1 MFMHC
6 PGADETRGRV
16 EKRRK
21 KFSKGVD
28 KSSGLCYNSL
38 RKRERSANM
47 NTITLKEIERTYKN
61 NGQHAEQVARFTL
74 TGKIE
79 KADNL
84 PHEFGGDIGNLQVKS
99 ARATVC
105 RGLDITKYL
114 DNDGATAWG
123 YVSEDFKTMYIMNR
137 KEWEKF
143 IKMFGTITFESKKNG
158 GFQKIRLKS
167 ESQEMKRWLTER

>member
-1 MFMHC
+1 M
-6 PGADETRGRV
+6 T
-16 EKRRK
+16 
-21 KFSKGVD
+21 
-28 KSSGLCYNSL
+28 
-38 RKRERSANM
+38 
-47 NTITLKEIERTYKN
+47 TINLKTINRMYKN
-61 NGQHAEQVARFTL
+61 NGQHAEQTARFTL

-79 KADNL
+79 KADNR
-84 PHEFGGDIGNLQVKS
+84 PHNLGGDIGNLQIKS

-105 RGLDITKYL
+105 KGTDLQAYL
-114 DNDGATAWG
+114 DEDGATAWG

-158 GFQKIRLKS
+158 GSQKIRLKS